1 MGRGLTIRGL
11 EAIKPGDDRREI
23 PDAYLRG
30 LYFIVQP
37 TGARTWA
44 VRYRFGGRSRK
55 YTIGPYPAVDLV
67 AARKLG
73 AAALRTVAE
82 GRDPFEAKRQLIAS
96 QGDSVAAV
104 VAQFVERHCKRRY
117 RPRPLRE
124 AQRYVNKYVVVR
136 WGNRPVNQI
145 TRRDVRDMLESV
157 VENAPVVANRLH
169 SLIRKFFGWCVE
181 HDILPTSPVSGL
193 RPLAVERARD
203 RVLDDR
209 ELASVWRAAEKMGG
223 LFGAVVHLLILTGAR
238 KSEVAG
244 MRWDELDLGAA
255 LWTIP
260 GIRTKN
266 NRLLELP
273 MSRQVVSIVEGLPR
287 VTSSPFVFSANAK
300 GPINNWSFSKGLID
314 EASGVSDWVL
324 HDLRRTCASGLAR
337 LGVSLPVIE
346 KILNHAG
353 GSFAGVV
360 SIYQRHD
367 YANEKRRA
375 LQEWANHVDRLVR
388 S

>member
-1 MGRGLTIRGL
+1 MSRGLTVRGL
-11 EAIKPGDDRREI
+11 DAIKPGEDRREI

-55 YTIGPYPAVDLV
+55 YTIGPYPAVDLA

-96 QGDSVAAV
+96 HGDSVAAV
-104 VAQFVERHCKRRY
+104 VAQFVERHCKRKY

-124 AQRYVNKYVVVR
+124 AQRYLNNYIVAR
-136 WGNRPVNQI
+136 WGSRPINQI
-145 TRRDVRDMLESV
+145 TRRDVRDMLESI
-157 VENAPVVANRLH
+157 VEDSPVAANRLH
-169 SLIRKFFGWCVE
+169 GITRKFFGWAVE
-181 HDILPTSPVSGL
+181 HDILPASPVNGL
-193 RPLAVERARD
+193 RPLAVEHARE
-203 RVLDDR
+203 RILDDR
-209 ELASVWRAAEKMGG
+209 ELAAVWRGAEKMGG
-223 LFGAVVHLLILTGAR
+223 PFGCVVQLLILTGAR

-244 MRWDELDLGAA
+244 MRWDEVGLGAA
-255 LWTIP
+255 LWTLP
-260 GIRTKN
+260 GNRTKN
-266 NRLLELP
+266 GRLLELP
-273 MSRQVVSIVEGLPR
+273 LSHQAVSIIKVSPR
-287 VTSSPFVFSANAK
+287 ITGSPFVFSASGV

-314 EASGVSDWVL
+314 EASGVSGWVF
-324 HDLRRTCASGLAR
+324 HDLRRTCASGMAK

-346 KILNHAG
+346 KVLNHVS
-353 GSFAGVV
+353 GSFAGIV
-360 SIYQRHD
+360 SVYQRHD
-367 YANEKRRA
+367 YASEKRAA
-375 LQEWANHVDRLVR
+375 LQRWADHVTGLVR